1 LTLCVLYVLKCSVNS
16 ELTEHLSKARKE
28 QNTTDYELK
37 GVVFSNILKTLSNGK
52 SRGISGVSNELLKC

>member
-1 LTLCVLYVLKCSVNS
+1 M
-16 ELTEHLSKARKE
+16 SKARKE